1 MTNRPVDS
9 PPMQRRFTPGAST
22 PTAGVT
28 FCPDWLPT
36 SSCQP
41 WHCRRRRIITR
52 ESGDGR
58 GGNTRRR

>member
-1 MTNRPVDS
+1 
-9 PPMQRRFTPGAST
+9 MQRRFTPGAST
-22 PTAGVT
+22 PTARSSRPKAGPT
-28 FCPDWLPT
+28 FCPRLMT